1 MAEVTKKVLVL
12 KFGYTADSEKNV
24 SINISKI
31 KDGLTDAEIKD
42 AMNSVVTAGALC
54 KKDETAP
61 VDKIVEANY
70 VNTVTEELAL

>member
-31 KDGLTDAEIKD
+31 KDGLTDTEIKNTMD
-42 AMNSVVTAGALC
+42 AVVTAGALY
-54 KKDETAP
+54 KKDETTP

-70 VNTVTEELAL
+70 VSTVTEELAL